1 VLVGGGAVPLPATAA
16 PAVVPRPPR
25 RVQGAVSQGV
35 DGGKAAPL
43 RPASRFTPCP
53 NQPPPTSRPRPPPA
67 PAGPPQRGRPLEAAL
82 KSGKLLVI
90 LPLFALLGLG
100 LSFTPCVLPMVPI
113 LSSIIVGEG
122 AQSSR
127 SRGLL
132 LSATY
137 SLGMAIV
144 YTALGVAAGLA
155 GEGLAAH
162 CKTVG
167 AGQLCLLMAL
177 LSLSMFGFYELQ
189 VPAALQSKLSTVSNR
204 QAPASWPA
212 CS

>member
-1 VLVGGGAVPLPATAA
+1 
-16 PAVVPRPPR
+16 
-25 RVQGAVSQGV
+25 
-35 DGGKAAPL
+35 
-43 RPASRFTPCP
+43 
-53 NQPPPTSRPRPPPA
+53 
-67 PAGPPQRGRPLEAAL
+67 
-82 KSGKLLVI
+82 
-90 LPLFALLGLG
+90 LLGLG

-122 AQSSR
+122 AQAAAAAAS
-127 SRGLL
+127 L

-155 GEGLAAH
+155 GEGLAAR
-162 CKTVG
+162 CKIRG
-167 AGQLCLLMAL
+167 CWALCLLMAL

-189 VPAALQSKLSTVSNR
+189 VPAALQSKLSTSR
-204 QAPASWPA
+204 TARPPASWPA